1 MKAAIEIHDL
11 YKTFQ
16 LCHGRPRS
24 LKSLVLSF
32 SKQRYEELQALAGV
46 DLQVQP
52 GETVAIIGKNGSG
65 KSTLLRIIGNVFKPT
80 RGKVV
85 VKGRISALLDLGA
98 GFHPDL
104 TGIENI
110 YLNGAILGLRTK
122 QIKEKLDDIIAFSEL
137 EKFIDTPIRTYSSGM
152 VMRLGFSVAVQV
164 DPDVLL
170 VDEVLAVGD
179 EAFQSKC
186 YEKIREFQKA
196 GKTIIFVTHDMDAAR
211 RVASRAIWLSNGQV
225 RIDDGV
231 DETLSAYL
239 KTSH

>member
-1 MKAAIEIHDL
+1 MMAAIEIYDL
-11 YKTFQ
+11 HKTFQ

-80 RGKVV
+80 LGKVV

-179 EAFQSKC
+179 EAFQNKC

-225 RIDDGV
+225 RIDGGV

-239 KTSH
+239 KASH